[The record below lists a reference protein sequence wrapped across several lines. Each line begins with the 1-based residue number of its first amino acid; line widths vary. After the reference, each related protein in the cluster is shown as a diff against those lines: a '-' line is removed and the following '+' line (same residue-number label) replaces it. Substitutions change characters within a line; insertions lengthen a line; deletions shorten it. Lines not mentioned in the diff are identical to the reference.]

1 MAARKENSMSQ
12 FIQDVFVIENLQV
25 LTEGKTNPITKVRG
39 IFGRVNETNKNGR
52 KYPTKVMQGQLN
64 QVQPMIEARR
74 LCGELDHPQNDTVKL
89 SNASHLITK
98 LELKGDELIGEAEI
112 LNTPAGMTAKALIEG
127 GVCLGIS
134 SRGMGTLSEDADGSK
149 VVNDDFKLVTF
160 DLVAEPSTRGAYP
173 GAISEST
180 EGSST
185 FVEDSINKLTK
196 EQNFV
201 QMIEQKLRDSY
212 TPWIEEK
219 KSSKTVKCADCKS
232 GDCSCPKTK
241 KATARKKPL
250 VGKQTELDKD
260 KDGDIDGKDFA
271 AMRGESVV
279 NPLAQMGAIIAEGMG
294 LISEAV
300 DLDKINSKIKKA
312 KSSAWK
318 QHGANQGGVGSPRTN
333 SANGKTAKT
342 PMEMHSQEG
351 RIRDKMISREKKK
364 NG

>member
-1 MAARKENSMSQ
+1 MSQ

-25 LTEGKTNPITKVRG
+25 LTEGKSNPTTKVRG

-52 KYPTKVMQGQLN
+52 KYPTKVMEGQLK

-173 GAISEST
+173 GAISESVD
-180 EGSST
+180 GAST
-185 FVEDSINKLTK
+185 FVDDSISKLTK

-212 TPWIEEK
+212 MPWIEEK
-219 KSSKTVKCADCKS
+219 KTMKC
-232 GDCSCPKTK
+232 GDCESSDCGCPKTK
-241 KATARKKPL
+241 KATAKKKPL
-250 VGKQTELDKD
+250 VGKQSKLDKD
-260 KDGDIDGKDFA
+260 KDGDIDGDDFKAMKEAEEKPKDPKKMKVKDLESADAFLKAKKKKYADEHA
-271 AMRGESVV
+271 AFYAKTECV
-279 NPLAQMGAIIAEGMG
+279 NPLVQMGALIAEGLG
-294 LISEAV
+294 LVSEGHLDLGKISH
-300 DLDKINSKIKKA
+300 KIKK
-312 KSSAWK
+312 S
-318 QHGANQGGVGSPRTN
+318 
-333 SANGKTAKT
+333 
-342 PMEMHSQEG
+342 
-351 RIRDKMISREKKK
+351 
-364 NG
+364 